1 VLQAFHLWCHKQIN
15 MQHKIVNK
23 RESIQR
29 TSSIIFLL
37 VFSAFILLCITSCQ
51 KEKLVNTPPLTKEFN
66 AVKFRQFIATALS
79 SGGSPARGYSIV
91 VNKGGN
97 WVDTFSSGWAYR
109 NATGGGYAPMHVN
122 QEINVAS
129 VSKTITAVGVLQ
141 LLNKNNLTIDSTIG
155 GWLPAYWNAATVVKN
170 LTFKQLLTHSS
181 GLLESNTGY
190 DSLKVTVARGLDNPA
205 KPLNTYA
212 NINFALFRAIIPYL
226 VNKTAAATQEAA
238 MLPANAS
245 GFENWLSQEY
255 VKYMQEKVW
264 TPIGI
269 SSATCTPS
277 ANTAMG
283 FNENNG
289 NGPVD
294 IVVTGNN
301 GDWTN
306 TCGGGG
312 YYLSVMEMA
321 RFNAYLAHA
330 TSLLSSE
337 QRLLMDAQRLG
348 WDTGDSPMTDMGQA
362 YGKDGALFWDLNNNN
377 TPDVGEAGLETLIMK
392 FPHGIELSLVVTSF
406 PGSWRTL
413 SSIARNAYNISW
425 EEK

>member
-1 VLQAFHLWCHKQIN
+1 
-15 MQHKIVNK
+15 MQHTIIVK
-23 RESIQR
+23 KKSFHQ
-29 TSSIIFLL
+29 TSSLAFLIF
-37 VFSAFILLCITSCQ
+37 VTAIILLCITSCQ
-51 KEKLVNTPPLTKEFN
+51 KEKLAANTPPLTKKFN

-79 SGGSPARGYSIV
+79 SGSSPARGYSMV
-91 VNKGGN
+91 VNKDGN
-97 WVDTFSSGWAYR
+97 WVDTFSFGWAYR
-109 NATGGGYAPMHVN
+109 NPTGGGYAPMHVN

-141 LLNKNNLTIDSTIG
+141 LLKKNNLTIDSTIG

-170 LTFKQLLTHSS
+170 LTFKELLTHSS

-190 DSLKVTVARGLDNPA
+190 DSLKATAARGLDNPA
-205 KPLNTYA
+205 KPFESYA

-226 VNKTAAATQEAA
+226 VNKTVASTKEAS

-306 TCGGGG
+306 ICGGGG
-312 YYLSVMEMA
+312 YYLSVLEMA
-321 RFNAYLAHA
+321 RFNAYLAHS
-330 TSLLSSE
+330 TSLLTGE

-377 TPDVGEAGLETLIMK
+377 TTDAGEAGLQTLIMK

-406 PGSWRTL
+406 PGSWRSL
-413 SSIARNAYNISW
+413 SNIARSAYNIAW